1 MHAMRRLEGKIALV
15 MGGGQQAG
23 DDTGNGRAVSQVFA
37 REGAHVAVVDRDI
50 ASAQETVDLIAA
62 AGGTGFAVAA
72 DVTSEREVVAAV
84 EACRSRWGRIDILH
98 NNVGVAIAAGDAP
111 IAELDIDVYDR
122 MMAVNLRGMVLAC
135 RQVIPIMRAQ
145 QGGVVLTISSIGA
158 IMNYPSAT
166 YRISKCGVLAL
177 TKHVAISNA
186 PFGIR
191 ANAILPG
198 LLATPMAM
206 ERRVRDGTPREAV
219 LDARA
224 AQVPLRGAA
233 GTAWDVANAA
243 LFLASDEASFITGAE
258 LVVDGGQTLLVG

>member
-1 MHAMRRLEGKIALV
+1 

-23 DDTGNGRAVSQVFA
+23 HDTGNGRAVSQVFA
-37 REGAHVAVVDRDI
+37 REGALVAVVDRDL
-50 ASAQETVDLIAA
+50 ASAQDTVDLITTD
-62 AGGTGFAVAA
+62 GGTAFAVAA
-72 DVTSEREVVAAV
+72 DVTNERDVVAAV
-84 EACRSRWGRIDILH
+84 EACRSRWGHIDILH
-98 NNVGVAIAAGDAP
+98 NNVGIAIAAGDAP

-122 MMAVNLRGMVLAC
+122 MMAVNLRGMVLTC
-135 RQVIPIMRAQ
+135 RHVIPIMRARQ
-145 QGGVVLTISSIGA
+145 RGVVLTISSIGA

-166 YRISKCGVLAL
+166 YRISKSGVLAL

-186 PFGIR
+186 SFGIR

-198 LLATPMAM
+198 LLATPMAI
-206 ERRVRDGTPREAV
+206 ERRVRDGASREEV
-219 LDARA
+219 LGARA